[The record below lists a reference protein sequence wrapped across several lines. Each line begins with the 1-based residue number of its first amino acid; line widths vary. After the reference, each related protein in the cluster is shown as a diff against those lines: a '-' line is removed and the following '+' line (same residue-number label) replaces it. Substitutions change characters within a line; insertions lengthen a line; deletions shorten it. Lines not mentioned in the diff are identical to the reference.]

1 MNNKKLTELVN
12 ISGGSG
18 IIGVGTTALKNFL
31 SLTGMVLNIVNYIIS
46 SLISVLYG
54 DFSKVNSN
62 FESRNKSLVDSI
74 DSNIQKAGVTDEVK
88 VFTFLQSPNLYIID
102 KVATAENI
110 KKIPGVEAI
119 GGIANFAA
127 KAILKNGKF
136 AGDKNKKGFV
146 TFYPYR
152 SAEEQKKLGKLDE
165 EGKNNLNAW
174 LSSQAVNDPEMLKL
188 LNIVMTKPQSKISK
202 KFNSLMNV
210 GNYSE
215 IGQLLA
221 DLKSKTKLTQ
231 TDESKFSIKNVLLEN
246 NSNELKGKKFVEFIE
261 GLLEEVIKI
270 NDISEDKTIK
280 EINDFKELQ
289 KEIKEK
295 LIEEIV
301 FYKYVE
307 CINGVNITLLNN
319 VKSFISNK
327 DHRFEVKNIDNL
339 DNFFKNL
346 KGSSSFS
353 NQTKK
358 SISSVSKMKESF
370 DKINSISNNKE
381 KVKVIIS
388 LLDNIVEYENI
399 FNDVKKPTSTKNKDT
414 YKELM
419 LSSPE
424 LVKLNKESKNLL
436 TAIKGYNSFE
446 EIKKV
451 NNILKKQIL
460 SKIEKTEENY
470 YNDKDIINEVYL
482 CSIEKFMFE
491 NKLERKI

>member
-18 IIGVGTTALKNFL
+18 IIGFGTTALKNFL

-165 EGKNNLNAW
+165 EGKNNLNVW

-215 IGQLLA
+215 IGQLLT
-221 DLKSKTKLTQ
+221 DLKSKAK

-261 GLLEEVIKI
+261 GLLSEVIKI

-301 FYKYVE
+301 FYKYIE
-307 CINGVNITLLNN
+307 CINGVNITLLSN

-327 DHRFEVKNIDNL
+327 EHRFEVKNIDNL

-358 SISSVSKMKESF
+358 SISSISKIKESF
-370 DKINSISNNKE
+370 DKINSISDNKE

-388 LLDNIVEYENI
+388 LLDNIVEYESI
-399 FNDVKKPTSTKNKDT
+399 FNDVKKPASTKNKDT
-414 YKELM
+414 YKKLI

-424 LVKLNKESKNLL
+424 LTKLNKESKSLL
-436 TAIKGYNSFE
+436 TVIEGYNSFKG
-446 EIKKV
+446 IKKA
-451 NNILKKQIL
+451 NNILKKEIS